1 MKGEYIWIVFL
12 FLVGGC
18 SSKSTGDIMDIS
30 VNIESEGRMSEYFQ
44 EAELFFLETND
55 QALISNVDQV
65 VLADNRI
72 VLLGNFA
79 RNVFIFNT
87 SGKHIATIEASGK
100 GPGEY
105 VLAQDIC
112 IDYDKKEL
120 VLLASVP
127 SKLMFYNFEGK
138 ARTGIW
144 IGE

>member
-65 VLADNRI
+65 VLRGTFLFLI
-72 VLLGNFA
+72 LRGSIS
-79 RNVFIFNT
+79 R
-87 SGKHIATIEASGK
+87 
-100 GPGEY
+100 
-105 VLAQDIC
+105 Q
-112 IDYDKKEL
+112 
-120 VLLASVP
+120 
-127 SKLMFYNFEGK
+127 SKLRGK
-138 ARTGIW
+138 APESMFWHKISVLIMIRKNW
-144 IGE
+144 YYWHRYHRN

>member
-79 RNVFIFNT
+79 RNVFILILRG
-87 SGKHIATIEASGK
+87 SISR
-100 GPGEY
+100 
-105 VLAQDIC
+105 Q
-112 IDYDKKEL
+112 
-120 VLLASVP
+120 
-127 SKLMFYNFEGK
+127 SKLRGK
-138 ARTGIW
+138 APESMFWHKISVLIMIRKNW
-144 IGE
+144 YYWHRYHRN

>member
-18 SSKSTGDIMDIS
+18 SSKSTGDIMDLS

-79 RNVFIFNT
+79 RTYSPGPFP
-87 SGKHIATIEASGK
+87 EASIVAICF
-100 GPGEY
+100 PE
-105 VLAQDIC
+105 VLKIKTFRA
-112 IDYDKKEL
+112 
-120 VLLASVP
+120 
-127 SKLMFYNFEGK
+127 KLPN
-138 ARTGIW
+138 RTIRLSAKTT
-144 IGE
+144 